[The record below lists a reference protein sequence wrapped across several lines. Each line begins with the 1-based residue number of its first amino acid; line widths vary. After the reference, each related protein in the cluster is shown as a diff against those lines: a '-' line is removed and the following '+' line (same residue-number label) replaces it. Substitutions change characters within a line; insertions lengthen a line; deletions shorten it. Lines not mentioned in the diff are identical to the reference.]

1 MEQFTAKLVSIEE
14 LYKNEFD
21 GEDKGKNF
29 FIPKYQRDFVWN
41 FLDIEKL
48 IKDIYDM
55 LQLRE
60 GNYFQTYFIGGIVL
74 CRDSM
79 LGPDRSKI
87 SYEVIDGQQRLTSIS
102 LILAVLYQQLS
113 FSNRIYG
120 TKDKFVIPLI
130 KRVYELIKYERM
142 DNATY
147 EVKERFKVE
156 RSDEISSLYES
167 LIDNLLS
174 GTVKSFSIFKKK
186 IEEEKELISY
196 RNKKTLIDITSKIN
210 KLFNSYSEDELID
223 FTLQLLEH
231 TKVVVTKTLDTD
243 TGFLVFE
250 KLNDNGKQL
259 NPDDLLKNF
268 LFSKA
273 SDEEYSKLEED
284 WKVFLNEIASINKSQ
299 TRTTPREFLDQY
311 LISKG
316 KKFSKSKNKIF
327 TIFKED
333 IFGTEQFTSI
343 DLLTDLK
350 KTAIEYGSLKR
361 DEVISKYLY
370 LLNFKLGYLI
380 FLSLYKKFNYELYEQ
395 NKYRILSEIFRL
407 GFVYILTDNS
417 KQLSNIIPEI
427 CKSIQ
432 DNKEYDIEKVI
443 LKLHNSITKYIE
455 KVSIEFDEYLSNSTI
470 FTKRQQYIFLLLNII
485 NFQKYNYRLNE
496 KKFSLVQILPNPKK
510 YEDFNFD
517 EFKNI
522 TIDNINKYSNYLGN
536 LIFVKYPDEMEIE
549 ENDFKKRVSLL
560 KENNKLIILPN
571 IFSDISYELWGK
583 ESIEKRS
590 SFLTEEAKKIFINGE
605 LNIDFFTDKT
615 APYFYIEKDID
626 KNAIMVP
633 LEENKCKVLKG
644 STIRDNDLEQ
654 YTKTKNELI
663 SSKKIIKEKDYF
675 ILQEDFIF
683 NSPSEAASI
692 ITGRNSAGPITWKNS
707 NNETLKETPV

>member
-14 LYKNEFD
+14 LYKNEYD
-21 GEDKGKNF
+21 GADKGKNF

-41 FLDIEKL
+41 FYDIEKL

-55 LQLRE
+55 LQQRD

-74 CRDSM
+74 CKDSM
-79 LGPDRSKI
+79 LGEERSKI

-113 FSNRIYG
+113 FSGRIYG
-120 TKDKFVIPLI
+120 TKEKFVIPLI
-130 KRVYELIKYERM
+130 KRVYQLIKYERM

-156 RSDEISSLYES
+156 RSDEIASLYEN
-167 LIDNLLS
+167 LIDTLLS
-174 GTVKSFSIFKKK
+174 GFIKSFSKFKQD

-196 RNKKTLIDITSKIN
+196 KNKKDLIDITLKLN
-210 KLFNSYSEDELID
+210 KLFNGYSEDELID

-231 TKVVVTKTLDTD
+231 TKVVVTKTIDTD

-273 SDEEYSKLEED
+273 SDDEYLKLEED

-299 TRTTPREFLDQY
+299 SKITPREFLDQY

-333 IFGTEQFTSI
+333 IFGVEQFTSI

-361 DEVISKYLY
+361 DEIISNYLY

-380 FLSLYKKFNYELYEQ
+380 FLSLYKKFNYELYEK
-395 NKYRILSEIFRL
+395 NRYKILSEIFRL
-407 GFVYILTDNS
+407 GFVYIITDNS

-443 LKLHNSITKYIE
+443 LDLHNSITIYNKKI
-455 KVSIEFDEYLSNSTI
+455 SIEFDEYLSNSTI
-470 FTKRQQYIFLLLNII
+470 FTKRQPFILLLLNII

-496 KKFSLVQILPNPKK
+496 NKFNLVQIMPNPKK
-510 YEDFNFD
+510 YENFNFD
-517 EFKNI
+517 EYKDINI
-522 TIDNINKYSNYLGN
+522 DTINKYSNYLGN
-536 LIFVKYPDEMEIE
+536 LTIIKYIDEVTFE
-549 ENDFKKRVSLL
+549 EYDFKKRVLSIE
-560 KENNKLIILPN
+560 KNNKLIILPN
-571 IFSDISYELWGK
+571 IFCDISYDFWGK

-590 SFLTEEAKKIFINGE
+590 QQLTEEAKKIFIDGE
-605 LNIDFFTDKT
+605 LNIDFFTDEK
-615 APYFYIEKDID
+615 APYFYIEKAKD
-626 KNAIMVP
+626 KNAIMIP
-633 LEENKCKVLKG
+633 LEGNKCKVLKG
-644 STIRDNDLEQ
+644 STFKDNDLEQ
-654 YTKTKNELI
+654 YSKTKNELLL
-663 SSKKIIKEKDYF
+663 SKKIIKEENYF
-675 ILQEDFIF
+675 ILQEDYVF
-683 NSPSEAASI
+683 NSPSEAATLV
-692 ITGRNSAGPITWKNS
+692 TGRNSAGPITWKNS
-707 NNETLKETPV
+707 KNETLKEIPV